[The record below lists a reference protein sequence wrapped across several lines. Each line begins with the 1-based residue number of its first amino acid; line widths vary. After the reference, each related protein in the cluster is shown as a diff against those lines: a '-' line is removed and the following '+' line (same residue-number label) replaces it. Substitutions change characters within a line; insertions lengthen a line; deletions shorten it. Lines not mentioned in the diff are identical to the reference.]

1 MKNSY
6 NVDKTFNDMRI
17 DRWIRHNVKKI
28 PQSLIEKSLR
38 NGKIKLNHKKVKSLH
53 KVKTNDRIDVYNL
66 ELKDFV
72 KEKINKFNPS
82 KDVIKSN
89 EELIIDNND
98 DFIVL
103 NKSSGISVQGGTK
116 SKKNLIDIFTK
127 SEIFGN
133 TKPFSVHRL
142 DKDTSGVFIMAKHR
156 KSAQLLTSLF
166 RLRRVHKTYLAV
178 CHGELEINS
187 GTWKNNL
194 VRYENNKPI
203 IEHIIEK
210 FTAAGVDEFVLTVN
224 YKAQIMKAFFEE
236 LNPDYSVD
244 FLEEKE
250 PLGTAGSL
258 KFLEGKYNESIL
270 VTNCDIIIKTN
281 YIDLYE
287 FHQKN
292 NYDITLVA
300 SMKNYTI
307 PYGTCELNGEGHL
320 KQINEKPEFDF
331 LVNTGLYALNPDVL
345 RLIPEGK
352 MYHITQLIDD
362 AKKGGMQVGVYPIDD
377 DSWIDVGQWAEYK
390 KAVEQL

>member
-1 MKNSY
+1 MKDLIVLPNITI
-6 NVDKTFNDMRI
+6 KQAL
-17 DRWIRHNVKKI
+17 KKI
-28 PQSLIEKSLR
+28 SQSGEKCLLVINKNNNLLGTLSDGDLR
-38 NGKIKLNHKKVKSLH
+38 KSIL
-53 KVKTNDRIDVYNL
+53 KGIAISEPINSVYNPKPAVL
-66 ELKDFV
+66 VESNFKLTQAKKLFLNKKYDLIPI
-72 KEKINKFNPS
+72 INKKGILVDVLVWEKVFKNKKKKEHPS
-82 KDVIKSN
+82 LNIPVVIMA
-89 EELIIDNND
+89 
-98 DFIVL
+98 
-103 NKSSGISVQGGTK
+103 GGRGTRMEP
-116 SKKNLIDIFTK
+116 FTK
-127 SEIFGN
+127 VLP
-133 TKPFSVHRL
+133 KPLIPIH
-142 DKDTSGVFIMAKHR
+142 
-156 KSAQLLTSLF
+156 
-166 RLRRVHKTYLAV
+166 
-178 CHGELEINS
+178 E
-187 GTWKNNL
+187 
-194 VRYENNKPI
+194 KPV
-203 IEHIIEK
+203 IEHIIEQ
-210 FTAAGVDEFVLTVN
+210 FTTVGVNKFVLTVN

-236 LNPDYSVD
+236 LSPDYSVE
-244 FLEEKE
+244 FIEEKK

-281 YIDLYE
+281 YIDLYK

-307 PYGTCELNGEGHL
+307 PYGTCELNTEGHL

-377 DSWIDVGQWAEYK
+377 DSWIDVGQWAEYQ